1 MVKLDVANIKKEI
14 TPNTFDSAM
23 SPEFQSIYSDKRQ
36 IKGQEP
42 KLKMDSKTKPET
54 LPKIDNENSTIELA
68 VNNGNS

>member
-1 MVKLDVANIKKEI
+1 
-14 TPNTFDSAM
+14 M

-54 LPKIDNENSTIELA
+54 LPKIANANSTIELA